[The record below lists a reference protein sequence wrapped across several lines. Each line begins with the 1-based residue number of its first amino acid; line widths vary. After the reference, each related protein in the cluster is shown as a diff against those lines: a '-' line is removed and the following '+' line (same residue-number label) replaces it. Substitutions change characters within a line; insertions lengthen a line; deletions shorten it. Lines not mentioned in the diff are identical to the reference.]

1 MKHHE
6 MKKDLNNKI
15 RTKKKRSQIKNQIRN
30 EILNLKKDPEPTGS

>member
-15 RTKKKRSQIKNQIRN
+15 RTKKNDLKLRIRYGTRS
-30 EILNLKKDPEPTGS
+30 